1 MVVQRRHS
9 LISNNKKVRI
19 LQIFCMD
26 SFFYANLLSKFQF
39 FSGEEEEDDPDF
51 DPATVKNQQECKQ
64 Q

>member
-1 MVVQRRHS
+1 MVVHRRHS
-9 LISNNKKVRI
+9 LISNNKI
-19 LQIFCMD
+19 FLQIFCMIL
-26 SFFYANLLSKFQF
+26 FLYANLLSKFQF